1 MHIKKQLFQYDKPI
15 EIVVSLNVLIK
26 TNYYI
31 IEIMNNYVVFVYL
44 IFNSLYMLVSKLLN
58 DSILNNLKVILIQSY
73 VYLSQKNLNL
83 FHSYL
88 SNI

>member
-58 DSILNNLKVILIQSY
+58 DRILNNLKVILIQPY